1 MAGHNKWSKIK
12 RQKAK
17 DDKEKSRKWAKL
29 AREIT
34 VAARSGHGDPEM
46 NADLAT
52 AIERAEAENMPGDTI
67 ERAVKR
73 GNGELEGQNF
83 EPATYE
89 GYAPHGVAVFI
100 QAMTDNNNRTVA
112 DLRHLFDTYGGNLGK
127 DGSVSYLFE
136 RKGRLT
142 VPTRRIEE
150 LMLFE
155 IAVDAGAEDLRTQA
169 PRNVGDAES
178 EEEERYVI
186 TTPVERFD
194 EVEDAL
200 KENGI
205 EPAEAKLARIPTTT
219 VALEEGDAQTVLNLV
234 EALAENDDVDAV
246 YTTLDRD
253 GRPVT
258 ASK

>member
-34 VAARSGHGDPEM
+34 VAARQGHGDPEM
-46 NADLAT
+46 NAELAN

-67 ERAVKR
+67 DRAVKR
-73 GNGELEGQNF
+73 GNGELEGQSF

-89 GYAPHGVAVFI
+89 GYAPHGVAVFV

-112 DLRHLFDTYGGNLGK
+112 DLRHIFNTYDGNLGK

-142 VPTRRIEE
+142 VPTRRMEE

-155 IAVDAGAEDLRTQA
+155 LVVDAGAEDLRTETNA
-169 PRNVGDAES
+169 DG
-178 EEEERYVI
+178 EEVYVI
-186 TTPVERFD
+186 TTPVEAFD
-194 EVEDAL
+194 AVEEAL
-200 KENGI
+200 EENGI
-205 EPAEAKLARIPTTT
+205 EPTDAKLARIPTTT
-219 VALEEGDAQTVLNLV
+219 VALEESDASTVLKLV
-234 EALAENDDVDAV
+234 EALAENDDVDNV
-246 YTTLDRD
+246 YTTLQHD
-253 GRPVT
+253 GRAVT
-258 ASK
+258 AS